1 MIFAETTLA
10 GAYLVEL
17 EPHRDERGFFARQ
30 WCAEEF
36 ARAGLDPRIAQINT
50 SRSLRAGTLRG
61 LHYQLEPH
69 AEVKLVRCTRGA
81 VFDVALDLRPASPT
95 FCRWFGTEL
104 DADSGR
110 MLYIPEGCAH
120 GFLTLVPYTELV
132 YQASVAYAPA
142 SARGVRHDDP
152 AFAIR
157 WPRPV
162 TILSAADAAWER
174 FERPRAATPPV
185 RRP

>member
-1 MIFAETTLA
+1 MIFTETSLA
-10 GAYLVEL
+10 GTYLVEL
-17 EPHRDERGFFARQ
+17 EPRRDERGHFARQ
-30 WCAEEF
+30 WCAEAF
-36 ARAGLDPRIAQINT
+36 ARAGLDPRIAQINS

-81 VFDVALDLRPASPT
+81 LFDVALDLRPASPT
-95 FCRWFGTEL
+95 FCRWYGIEL

-120 GFLTLVPYTELV
+120 GYLTLVPDTELV

-142 SARGVRHDDP
+142 SARGVRYDDP
-152 AFAIR
+152 AFGIR

-162 TILSAADAAWER
+162 SVLSAADAAWER
-174 FERPRAATPPV
+174 FACPRAAPPPAAV
-185 RRP
+185 P